1 MPEVETVL
9 RIALTVLSPAVQKLT
24 LISTNGSQ
32 MRNYMQTMTLSM
44 SIICHATVSDLVE

>member
-32 MRNYMQTMTLSM
+32 MRNYMQTMILSM